1 MTFTMRRSAALVA
14 LTFPALLAAQAPAP
28 RDTFF
33 MSGTA
38 RIHYVDRGAGQPIV
52 FLHGY
57 TGSLDRHLVASGV
70 APNLEKDHRVIGFD
84 LRGHGTSDKPYDP
97 AQYGAQMGLD
107 VIRLLDHL
115 RIERAHVV
123 GYSLGAF
130 ITGWL
135 LTTYPNR
142 IATATLVAGAPP
154 LGMTGQSKDSLLRDA
169 RELESDVPFRSLVLA
184 LTPPGAPTPTDSA
197 IRALSQQLASRNDVR
212 ALAALQ
218 RGRSQLVVTPAKMA
232 AVTTPTLGIV
242 GTADPLLK
250 ALRELHVAMPQMRL
264 VVVDS
269 ATHAGPTGILRTP
282 QFFTELRAI
291 IAANRVR

>member
-1 MTFTMRRSAALVA
+1 MKVLLMRRIALA
-14 LTFPALLAAQAPAP
+14 LLLVPAVLAAQTAA

-33 MSGTA
+33 TSGNA
-38 RIHYVDRGAGQPIV
+38 RIHYIDRGAGQPIV

-57 TGSLDRHLVASGV
+57 TGSLERHLVASGM
-70 APNLEKDHRVIGFD
+70 APNLANDHRIIGFD
-84 LRGHGTSDKPYDP
+84 LRGHGTSDKPRDP
-97 AQYGAQMGLD
+97 NEYGAQMGLD

-135 LTTYPNR
+135 LTTYPDR

-154 LGMTGQSKDSLLRDA
+154 LGMTGRSKDSLFTDA
-169 RELESDVPFRSLVLA
+169 RELESDVPFRSMILA
-184 LTPPGAPTPTDSA
+184 LNPPGAPPPTDSA
-197 IRALSQQLASRNDVR
+197 IRALSQQLAGRNDVR

-232 AVTTPTLGIV
+232 DVRTPTLGIV
-242 GTADPLLK
+242 GTADPMLKSLQELK
-250 ALRELHVAMPQMRL
+250 AAMPQLRL
-264 VVVDS
+264 VLVDS
-269 ATHAGPTGILRTP
+269 ATHGGPTGILRTP
-282 QFFTELRAI
+282 QLFTELRAL